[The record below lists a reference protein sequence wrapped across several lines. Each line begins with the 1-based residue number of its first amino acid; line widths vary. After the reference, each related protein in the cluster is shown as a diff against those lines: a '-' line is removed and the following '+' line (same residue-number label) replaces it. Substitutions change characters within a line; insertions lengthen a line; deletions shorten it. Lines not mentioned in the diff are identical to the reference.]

1 MPSCLALSSWVPD
14 AERRSAR
21 SWSIGEVVMNRSMP
35 RAFYCRQEAQQIA
48 VAVRNDLRD
57 MSNRD
62 QETVERI
69 GANLRF
75 LFEHTNLEIQEIS
88 TRSDVG
94 MRTIQAMKSGRG
106 NPNVS
111 NVDAVARAFRLGLT
125 GWHLLSKSLRDDFQ
139 NREFLERISQVYGAT
154 TDKGQEVLIKAMEIA
169 EGLKRPE
176 ELAPADTPEP
186 PPKGPPVADAF
197 EDARTRVRNR
207 PKLGSEAGAPD
218 YTPGVRRVK

>member
-1 MPSCLALSSWVPD
+1 MPSCRALSSCVP
-14 AERRSAR
+14 AAKRRSVR
-21 SWSIGEVVMNRSMP
+21 SWSMGEMFMDRSMT
-35 RAFYCRQEAQQIA
+35 RAFYCRQGPQQSA
-48 VAVRNDLRD
+48 VALRNDLRC

-75 LFEHTNLEIQEIS
+75 LFDHTGLEIQEIS
-88 TRSDVG
+88 ARSDVG
-94 MRTIQAMKSGRG
+94 QRTIQAMKSGRG

-176 ELAPADTPEP
+176 ELAPNTPEP
-186 PPKGPPVADAF
+186 PPKGPPVADAL
-197 EDARTRVRNR
+197 EDARTRIRNR
-207 PKLGSEAGAPD
+207 PKLGAEDGAPD